1 MKISSLVSNTR
12 TQHNVEV
19 ETSGRRQKIEI
30 APKNAGRGS
39 SINGGELLLTALA
52 TCFCNDLYREAE
64 KRNIDVE
71 GVQVEATAT
80 FGGPGE
86 PASDISYRVRV
97 NANATEGMIVDLIQ
111 ATDRMTE
118 IQNTVR
124 KGCAVRL
131 VFE

>member
-1 MKISSLVSNTR
+1 MNISSRVSNTR

-19 ETSGRRQKIEI
+19 ETNGRRQKIEI
-30 APKNAGRGS
+30 TPKNVGRGS
-39 SINGGELLLTALA
+39 GINGGELLLTALA

-71 GVQVEATAT
+71 DVQVEATTT
-80 FGGPGE
+80 FGGPGA
-86 PASDISYRVRV
+86 PASGISYRVRV
-97 NANATEGMIVDLIQ
+97 NAGTTPTMIADLIR
-111 ATDRMTE
+111 AADRMTE

-131 VFE
+131 IFE